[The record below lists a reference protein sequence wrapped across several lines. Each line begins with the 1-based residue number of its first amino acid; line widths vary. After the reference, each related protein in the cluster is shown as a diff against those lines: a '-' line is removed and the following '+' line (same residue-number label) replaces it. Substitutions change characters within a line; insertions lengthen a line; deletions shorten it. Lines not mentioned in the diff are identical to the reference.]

1 MSNPLSEYPLSKLT
15 SDQQS
20 FIKTNVPDVNGFE
33 NDTYVAQL
41 SVMVNG
47 QEKTDAYGLAGVQKV
62 QLKATTQQEYQD
74 QEQSSWYQFAFV
86 FIRRNAPNAYLVYS
100 PMLQSNLIMGKD
112 SHGVV
117 YFEQWTMD
125 LWDVLGSTDQYKLR
139 INGNDE
145 DYLYWNTGD
154 NTFIM
159 SSSHS
164 SLFRFSDVPTWYMA
178 GVPNELTLLSETDK
192 TTQSL
197 VQLLVTTCKDISK
210 IRIARVRAKN
220 TSGAD
225 QRLYVELLCGSAR
238 LNTTKQATSDP
249 WNQWYFAFVERD
261 PHSFEMF
268 VLVSFDY
275 GLTVKDKTLQLTPC
289 PPNKWTLFEFVTAG
303 EDKWYWRVKGE
314 NLYLSC
320 DPDTGDITLTEDVD
334 KRSTHKFTYNAQY
347 ERKQPIEEQR
357 SSNNGCSIF

>member
-1 MSNPLSEYPLSKLT
+1 MSNPLSEFPLSKLT

-86 FIRRNAPNAYLVYS
+86 FIYTGPSTYLVYS
-100 PMLQSNLIMGKD
+100 PMLQSNLAMGKE
-112 SHGVV
+112 SHNDYV
-117 YFEQWTMD
+117 YFRPTVTQKWTIE
-125 LWDVLGSTDQYKLR
+125 GTTDNFKVKMA
-139 INGNDE
+139 DHSM
-145 DYLYWNTGD
+145 YLYWSTGE
-154 NTFIM
+154 NTFRV

>member
-1 MSNPLSEYPLSKLT
+1 
-15 SDQQS
+15 
-20 FIKTNVPDVNGFE
+20 
-33 NDTYVAQL
+33 
-41 SVMVNG
+41 
-47 QEKTDAYGLAGVQKV
+47 
-62 QLKATTQQEYQD
+62 
-74 QEQSSWYQFAFV
+74 
-86 FIRRNAPNAYLVYS
+86 
-100 PMLQSNLIMGKD
+100 
-112 SHGVV
+112 
-117 YFEQWTMD
+117 
-125 LWDVLGSTDQYKLR
+125 
-139 INGNDE
+139 
-145 DYLYWNTGD
+145 
-154 NTFIM
+154 
-159 SSSHS
+159 
-164 SLFRFSDVPTWYMA
+164 MA

>member
-1 MSNPLSEYPLSKLT
+1 MSNPLSEFPLDKLT
-15 SDQQS
+15 EDQQR
-20 FIKTNVPDVNGFE
+20 FISRNVGQVNGKE
-33 NDTYVAQL
+33 TYVAQL

-47 QEKTDAYGLAGVQKV
+47 QQKTDAYGLAGVQRV
-62 QLKATTQQEYQD
+62 QLRATSQQEYQK
-74 QEQSSWYQFAFV
+74 QAQSSWYQFSFV
-86 FIRRNAPNAYLVYS
+86 FIYTGPSTYKVYS
-100 PMLQSNLIMGKD
+100 PILQSNLAMGKD
-112 SHGVV
+112 GDSDDV
-117 YFEQWTMD
+117 YFQPSDMPQTWTIT
-125 LWDVLGSTDQYKLR
+125 GSTDNYQVKMAD
-139 INGNDE
+139 NSMF
-145 DYLYWNTGD
+145 LYWNMSD
-154 NTFIM
+154 NTFRV

-164 SLFRFSDVPTWYMA
+164 SLFRFSDVPTWNIV
-178 GVPNELTLLSETDK
+178 GVPNELTLLSEADK
-192 TTQSL
+192 TAQSL